1 MKVFQVGQRRFL
13 LRLETGE
20 ETLERL
26 RSFADEQKINAGVLR
41 GLGALRSAE
50 LAFYHLADKR
60 YETFPVEEETEV
72 VGLVGNLSRGEEG
85 QSVAHLHVILG
96 RRGGSTLGGHAMRLV
111 VSATLELDLE
121 VFPGTL
127 RRQLDPAVG
136 LPLQHSYE

>member
-1 MKVFQVGQRRFL
+1 MKVFQVGERRFL

-20 ETLERL
+20 EALEKL
-26 RSFADEQKINAGVLR
+26 RSFADERPISAGVVR
-41 GLGALRSAE
+41 GLGAVRSAE

-72 VGLVGNLSRGEEG
+72 IGLVGNLSRGEDARPI
-85 QSVAHLHVILG
+85 AHVHVTLG
-96 RRGGSTLGGHAMRLV
+96 RRGGSTLGGHALRLV
-111 VSATLELDLE
+111 VGATLELDLE
-121 VFPGTL
+121 VFPGAL